1 MRFLHETS
9 RKLMSPL
16 IGDRRPVRLKPTLAW
31 LIPLAGLV
39 QGMAAG
45 QSGNGYLSVGG
56 GSSTGAGCCTYQ
68 GDNGFAQY
76 AAGGEFV
83 AAQTIG
89 FGAEFGGVKKNN
101 SFVFL
106 SLDASFHLFHNAA
119 TGKLDAFVTGGY
131 TYASDLFTSAKGAN
145 FGVGLNYWLARHW
158 GVRAEFR
165 DMVFSSGMP
174 TANFWAVRGGIAF
187 R

>member
-1 MRFLHETS
+1 M
-9 RKLMSPL
+9 KP
-16 IGDRRPVRLKPTLAW
+16 IGPVRSKSILAW

-39 QGMAAG
+39 QGVVAG
-45 QSGNGYLSVGG
+45 QSGNGYLSAGV

-68 GDNGFAQY
+68 GDHGFAQY

-89 FGAEFGGVKKNN
+89 FGAELGGVKKNN

-106 SLDASFHLFHNAA
+106 SLDASFHPLRHAA
-119 TGKLDAFVTGGY
+119 TGKLDPFVIGGY
-131 TYASDLFTSAKGAN
+131 TYASDLFAHANGAN
-145 FGVGLNYWLARHW
+145 FGVGLNYWWARHF

-165 DMVFSSGMP
+165 DIVFPANGV
-174 TANFWAVRGGIAF
+174 TANFWAIRGGIAF